1 MISVLASIRLHQ
13 GKRSDFLEIFNANVP
28 AVRQE
33 DGCLEYYPA
42 VDIDCGLPVQALDEN
57 MVTVVEKWQSLE
69 ALRAHLAAPHMLAY
83 KERVK
88 DLVQDLSLKV
98 LQVA

>member
-13 GKRSDFLEIFNANVP
+13 GKRSAFLEIFNANVP

-42 VDIDCGLPVQALDEN
+42 VDIDSGLPVQAFDEN